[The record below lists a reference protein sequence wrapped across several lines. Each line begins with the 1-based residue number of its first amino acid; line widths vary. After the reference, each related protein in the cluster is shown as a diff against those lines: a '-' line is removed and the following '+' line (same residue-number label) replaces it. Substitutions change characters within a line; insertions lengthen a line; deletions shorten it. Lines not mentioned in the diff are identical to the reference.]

1 MLKPVTKVSM
11 YQNIVGQ
18 VMSCIKAGLWC
29 PGDTIPP
36 EVELAKTFDVSR
48 NSIREALKSLSY
60 SGILSS
66 RAGQGTFVTAD
77 ALQKIENLELIDF
90 ISREA
95 SMDDLTETRTILET
109 ELARLAAMRATA
121 EDKDELRELQ
131 QKLEAQLSRQKKADD
146 CSNPTEIG
154 VACHMCIAKIAKNKV
169 LMKLIQS
176 IQGELNEQRGQI
188 RNRSVEE
195 LEISVQ
201 EHKELCGAVLANDPE
216 RAAEVMR
223 RHIQHSYAR
232 MSRR

>member
-60 SGILSS
+60 SGMLSS
-66 RAGQGTFVTAD
+66 RAGQGTY
-77 ALQKIENLELIDF
+77 
-90 ISREA
+90 
-95 SMDDLTETRTILET
+95 LTETRTILET

-223 RHIQHSYAR
+223 LHIQHSYAR